1 MTIHKSKGLEFD
13 TVIVPGLGRTT
24 RSDTPPPIIYSRRS
38 ADDGDAQLVLAPIH
52 ARGDDAGTTY
62 DFIRQLEADKQRYED
77 GRLLYVAATRAR
89 RHLHLLGAAALDAD
103 GVVKPPPPSS
113 LLARLWPAVEADFA
127 LAAATQESP
136 TEVTVS
142 PATQVRDVI
151 GAPSL
156 RRFISGWTAP
166 LLPQGLSA
174 DAPVATPASPRLDRK
189 SPRLNSSH

>member
-1 MTIHKSKGLEFD
+1 MGLEFD

-24 RSDTPPPIIYSRRS
+24 RSDTPPPIIYSRRR

-103 GVVKPPPPSS
+103 GVVKPP
-113 LLARLWPAVEADFA
+113 
-127 LAAATQESP
+127 Q
-136 TEVTVS
+136 
-142 PATQVRDVI
+142 I
-151 GAPSL
+151 GRAH
-156 RRFISGWTAP
+156 
-166 LLPQGLSA
+166 
-174 DAPVATPASPRLDRK
+174 V
-189 SPRLNSSH
+189 